1 MHCNGSF
8 SFAMPTDARIL
19 EFHMGEQVVFE
30 KHEGM
35 LWQPIY
41 TLCRN
46 EKKVFGL
53 IEQEGWPVYLPM
65 KRITK
70 VHPVIS
76 KGRSYCYNLEFIL
89 PMFPNYLFACI
100 PPDFKSELKRKREV
114 IQMLPVDEAMEDE
127 LLHEL
132 AVVRKLEMASL
143 TEEINVKC
151 GLTKGTQVV
160 FTEGPFQG
168 EFGTILDNPQENGHV
183 YINVTSVEFSV
194 KIQYP
199 AAWCKVVG

>member
-1 MHCNGSF
+1 MQ
-8 SFAMPTDARIL
+8 DQII
-19 EFHMGEQVVFE
+19 FE
-30 KHEGM
+30 KHDGM

-53 IEQEGWPVYLPM
+53 IQQEGWPVYLPM

-70 VHPVIS
+70 VHPIIS
-76 KGRSYCYNLEFIL
+76 KGRSYCYNREFIL

-100 PPDFKSELKRKREV
+100 PSDYKSELKRKREV
-114 IQMLPVDEAMEDE
+114 IRMLPIDEATEDN

-132 AVVRKLEMASL
+132 EVVRKLENVSL
-143 TEEINVKC
+143 SEEIDVSN
-151 GLTKGTQVV
+151 GLIKGTQVV
-160 FTEGPFQG
+160 FTAGPVQG
-168 EFGTILDNPQENGHV
+168 EYGIVLDDPQQNGHV
-183 YINVTSVEFSV
+183 FINVTSVESSV
-194 KIQYP
+194 RIQYP

>member
-1 MHCNGSF
+1 
-8 SFAMPTDARIL
+8 MPTDARIL
-19 EFHMGEQVVFE
+19 DCFMEEQVTFE
-30 KHEGM
+30 KHDGM

-53 IEQEGWPVYLPM
+53 IKQEGWPVYLPM

-70 VHPVIS
+70 VHPIIS
-76 KGRSYCYNLEFIL
+76 KGRSYCYNREFIL

-100 PPDFKSELKRKREV
+100 PSDYKSELKRKREV
-114 IQMLPVDEAMEDE
+114 IRMLPIDEATEDN

-132 AVVRKLEMASL
+132 EVVRKLEDVSL
-143 TEEINVKC
+143 TEEIDVSS
-151 GLTKGTQVV
+151 GLIKGTQVV

-168 EFGTILDNPQENGHV
+168 EYGIVLDDPQQNGHV
-183 YINVTSVEFSV
+183 FINVTSVESSV
-194 KIQYP
+194 RIQYP
-199 AAWCKVVG
+199 AAWCKVAN

>member
-1 MHCNGSF
+1 M
-8 SFAMPTDARIL
+8 
-19 EFHMGEQVVFE
+19 EEQVTFE
-30 KHEGM
+30 KHDGM

-53 IEQEGWPVYLPM
+53 IKQEGWPVYLPM

-70 VHPVIS
+70 VHPIIS
-76 KGRSYCYNLEFIL
+76 KGRSYCYNREFIL

-100 PPDFKSELKRKREV
+100 PSDYKSELKRKREV
-114 IQMLPVDEAMEDE
+114 IRMLPVDEATEDD

-132 AVVRKLEMASL
+132 EVVRKLENVSL
-143 TEEINVKC
+143 SEEIDVSS

-168 EFGTILDNPQENGHV
+168 EYGIVLDDPQQNGHV
-183 YINVTSVEFSV
+183 FINVTSVESSV
-194 KIQYP
+194 RIQYP
-199 AAWCKVVG
+199 AAWCKVAN

>member
-1 MHCNGSF
+1 MS
-8 SFAMPTDARIL
+8 
-19 EFHMGEQVVFE
+19 EQIVFE
-30 KHEGM
+30 KHEGL

-46 EKKVFGL
+46 EKKVYSL
-53 IEQEGWPVYLPM
+53 IEQEGLPVYLPM

-76 KGRSYCYNLEFIL
+76 KGHSYCYKREFIL

-100 PPDFKSELKRKREV
+100 PPDFKSTLTRKREV
-114 IQMLPVDEAMEDE
+114 IRILPVDAATEDT

-132 AVVRKLEMASL
+132 EVVKRLENVSL
-143 TEEINVKC
+143 SEELDVSQ

-160 FTEGPFQG
+160 FTDGPFKS
-168 EFGTILDNPQENGHV
+168 EFGIILDDPQENGHV
-183 YINVTSVEFSV
+183 YINVTSVESSV
-194 KIQYP
+194 RIQYP
-199 AAWCKVVG
+199 AAWCKIVA

>member
-1 MHCNGSF
+1 M
-8 SFAMPTDARIL
+8 AQ
-19 EFHMGEQVVFE
+19 QVVFE
-30 KHEGM
+30 KHKGL

-46 EKKVFGL
+46 EKKVYAL
-53 IEQEGWPVYLPM
+53 IEQEGLPVYLPM

-76 KGRSYCYNLEFIL
+76 KGRSYCYNREFIL

-100 PPDFKSELKRKREV
+100 PPDFKSALMRKREV
-114 IQMLPVDEAMEDE
+114 IRMLQIDEATEDE

-132 AVVRKLEMASL
+132 EVVRKLENVSL
-143 TEEINVKC
+143 TEEIEVNV

-160 FTEGPFQG
+160 FTDGPFKG
-168 EFGTILDNPQENGHV
+168 EFGIILDEPQENGHV
-183 YINVTSVEFSV
+183 YINVTSVESSV
-194 KIQYP
+194 RIQYP
-199 AAWCKVVG
+199 AAWCKIVA